1 MDWSTVLPSI
11 TYRLVSWHCSCY
23 VHLPSRHPRM
33 LRNVGYYPQLCCQTF
48 TCVLM
53 GLTPRSNGFSWIVSL
68 NSKWFGNCRV
78 VFCFVYVLREP
89 HVVSCLF
96 FCLRFCFVG
105 WLAVIPSAAELLLSP
120 VIVKFSN
127 TVGFRRFI
135 CSIIV
140 IRALLLMWG
149 YLLNQ

>member
-33 LRNVGYYPQLCCQTF
+33 LRNVGYYPQLCCQTS
-48 TCVLM
+48 TRVLV
-53 GLTPRSNGFSWIVSL
+53 GLTPRSNAFSWIVSL
-68 NSKWFGNCRV
+68 NFKWFGHRRV
-78 VFCFVYVLREP
+78 AFCFVYVWREP

-96 FCLRFCFVG
+96 FCLRFYFMG
-105 WLAVIPSAAELLLSP
+105 WLTVIPSAAELLLSA
-120 VIVKFSN
+120 ITVKFSN
-127 TVGFRRFI
+127 TVWFKRFM

-140 IRALLLMWG
+140 IWMLFLTWG
-149 YLLNQ
+149 CLIN